1 MAEALIGMA
10 AFLGLSFLRIPLA
23 FAMAIVGFFGFAYK
37 VNFNAAS
44 AMIAQLTYE
53 TGLQYALSVIPLFI
67 LMGNFAVRARLTE
80 ELFDSAHAFLG
91 HLRGGLA
98 MSTFAACAGFGAVC
112 GSSVATSAT
121 FAKVAYPSMKR
132 FGYSDAL
139 AAGTIAAGGTLG
151 ILIPPSVIMV
161 LYGIMTETSVAK
173 LFAGGIL
180 PGIVALL
187 LLWGAVY
194 VCGRFNPRACPA
206 GDRSTWSVRLSA
218 VRRVWPVATL
228 FFVVMGGIYGGLFT
242 ATEGAAIGAAGAM
255 VLALARRAITWNAL
269 VEVVME
275 SARTTAM
282 LFLLLIGALI
292 FANFV
297 NYTTMPGDLRNFV
310 SEAGLSPT
318 LVIAAILLVYVI
330 LGAAMEE
337 VSMILL
343 TVPVFFPLVVDL
355 GFDPVWFGVIIVSV
369 VMLGMISPPVGLNI
383 FVVRSLLPGVSLSTL
398 FGGVMPF
405 VFAVALLP
413 FVLLLFPSLATWLP
427 SFMK

>member
-1 MAEALIGMA
+1 MIEAIVGIG
-10 AFLGLSFLRIPLA
+10 AFLALAFLRVPLA
-23 FAMAIVGFFGFAYK
+23 FAMGIVGFGGFAYK
-37 VNFNAAS
+37 VNIHAAS
-44 AMIAQLTYE
+44 AMIAQVTYE
-53 TGLQYALSVIPLFI
+53 TGLQYSLSVIPLFI

-80 ELFDSAHAFLG
+80 ELFDASYAFLG

-121 FAKVAYPSMKR
+121 FTKVAYPSMKK
-132 FGYSDAL
+132 FGYSDGL

-161 LYGIMTETSVAK
+161 LYGIMTETSIAK
-173 LFAGGIL
+173 LFAAGLL
-180 PGIVALL
+180 PGVVVLL

-194 VCGRFNPRACPA
+194 ICGRLNPTGCPA
-206 GDRSTWSVRLSA
+206 GLRSDWAVRLRA

-228 FFVVMGGIYGGLFT
+228 FLVVMGGIYGGLFT
-242 ATEGAAIGAAGAM
+242 ATEGAAVGAAGAM
-255 VLALARRAITWNAL
+255 ALALMRRAINWSVL
-269 VEVVME
+269 VDVVME

-297 NYTTMPGDLRNFV
+297 NYTTMPGDLKSFV
-310 SEAGLSPT
+310 SEAGFSPT
-318 LVIAAILLVYVI
+318 FVIVAILVVYVV

-343 TVPVFFPLVVDL
+343 TVPVFFPLVVQL
-355 GFDPVWFGVIIVSV
+355 GFDPVWFGVIVVSV

-383 FVVRSLLPGVSLSTL
+383 FVVRSLLPSVSLSTL
-398 FGGVMPF
+398 FQGVMPF
-405 VFAVALLP
+405 VFAVAALP
-413 FVLLLFPSLATWLP
+413 FILLVFPALATWLP